1 MKKSKYSILYLIIL
15 IFLAGCQTEG
25 EFESTSYNS
34 YSITFLYPSNIDANY
49 EFVLEGNKGTSGYIS
64 KSKSEVELNVL
75 KKDNQESVFSGK
87 IAVDDLENINSNLNI
102 RLIAVDGKVDIY
114 DESNYISFIPTILYT
129 VGTEDDY
136 VLSFNNQTL
145 ENGKS
150 NYIPKGKTEG
160 LIQIKKNNES
170 ADLCYTSNPITIA
183 EDMKLSL
190 MQLAEMDFMEIPED
204 TEAEP
209 TQSNTVKVR
218 FFYIPDETLT
228 MDEIRVDFYR
238 CDATWDW
245 ATPLPLAKTLT
256 LKKGEL
262 SPYILFDL
270 SDPIY
275 DFYFYDITDVKTGE
289 KIVDYL
295 TYFSIVSM
303 PLLVMTG
310 DAVKY
315 KKATEQFIMGGL
327 DFKVWDSLSTLW

>member
-1 MKKSKYSILYLIIL
+1 
-15 IFLAGCQTEG
+15 
-25 EFESTSYNS
+25 
-34 YSITFLYPSNIDANY
+34 
-49 EFVLEGNKGTSGYIS
+49 
-64 KSKSEVELNVL
+64 
-75 KKDNQESVFSGK
+75 
-87 IAVDDLENINSNLNI
+87 
-102 RLIAVDGKVDIY
+102 
-114 DESNYISFIPTILYT
+114 
-129 VGTEDDY
+129 
-136 VLSFNNQTL
+136 
-145 ENGKS
+145 
-150 NYIPKGKTEG
+150 
-160 LIQIKKNNES
+160 
-170 ADLCYTSNPITIA
+170 
-183 EDMKLSL
+183 MKLSL